1 MGMSDDLIKRLRDPS
16 TSSEASTAR
25 HDAADRIEHLE
36 KKLKLLE
43 KTGGK
48 SDERKATSI

>member
-1 MGMSDDLIKRLRDPS
+1 MCKAVDRGMVIGDI
-16 TSSEASTAR
+16 
-25 HDAADRIEHLE
+25 
-36 KKLKLLE
+36 KLLE